1 MKASLIWLALG
12 VTLGMGI
19 AVRAE
24 WIIYRPAHV
33 HMNVLGFVTMMIYGF
48 AYHVV
53 PRFTGHQ
60 LFSRR
65 LAGWH
70 WWIANAG
77 LAGMVLGFVA
87 KVQPGASAAVLSK
100 ALLGV
105 GGSLAAMGAYAFIY
119 NVWRTMDGPSQ
130 RRNALPLSRAD
141 GERVVGGG

>member
-1 MKASLIWLALG
+1 MKASLVWLALG
-12 VTLGMGI
+12 VTLGLGI
-19 AVRAE
+19 AVRPE
-24 WIIYRPAHV
+24 WIIYRPVHV

-77 LAGMVLGFVA
+77 LAGMILGFITRVHS
-87 KVQPGASAAVLSK
+87 GASAGVPSKILLS
-100 ALLGV
+100 V
-105 GGSLAAMGAYAFIY
+105 GGTLAAMGAYAFIY
-119 NVWRTMDGPSQ
+119 NMWRTMGGPV
-130 RRNALPLSRAD
+130 AAP
-141 GERVVGGG
+141 